1 MTGDTKATIWV
12 VSGAPG
18 AGKSTAVQALL
29 AALRPTPALLDKDTV
44 YGGFATAMLQAHDR
58 PHGEREGDWYD
69 RHVKVH
75 EYDGLTATARQVRG
89 GGCPVLLDA
98 PFTQQIRDLGRWA
111 EWVTAL
117 GGDPVRLVW
126 VRSDAATLRRRLV
139 ARARPQDD
147 GKLAEFDAFIARIR
161 PDVPPPGPH
170 LTIDNR
176 DGAPP
181 ITAQLAA
188 LLSDL
193 A

>member
-75 EYDGLTATARQVRG
+75 EYDGLTATARQVRW

-147 GKLAEFDAFIARIR
+147 GKLAGFDAFIARIR